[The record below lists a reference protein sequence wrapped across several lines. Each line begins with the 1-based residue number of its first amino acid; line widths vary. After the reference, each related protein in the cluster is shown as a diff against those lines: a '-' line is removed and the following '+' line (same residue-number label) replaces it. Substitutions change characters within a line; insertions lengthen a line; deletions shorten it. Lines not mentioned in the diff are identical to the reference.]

1 MERYNT
7 GFKVPV
13 TGIIGAICGDVI
25 GSAYE
30 FHPTDDYN
38 FEPFVKRTLV
48 TDDSVATPA
57 VDKWFM
63 GERSSENLV
72 DVFLG
77 VCNRH
82 PNAGWGANFKKWLR
96 GKDYAPYGGNT
107 NGAQMRVSE
116 CLRMGCRYLG

>member
-13 TGIIGAICGDVI
+13 TGIIGAIYGDVI
-25 GSAYE
+25 CSAYE

-82 PNAGWGANFKKWLR
+82 PNAGWGGRTSRSGSVAR
-96 GKDYAPYGGNT
+96 T
-107 NGAQMRVSE
+107 M
-116 CLRMGCRYLG
+116 LRMVAILMGLR